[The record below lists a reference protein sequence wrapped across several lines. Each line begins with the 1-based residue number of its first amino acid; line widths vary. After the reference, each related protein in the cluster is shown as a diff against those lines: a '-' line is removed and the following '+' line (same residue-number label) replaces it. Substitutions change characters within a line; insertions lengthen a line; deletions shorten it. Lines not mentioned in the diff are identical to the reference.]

1 MCIACTRSENYLGMH
16 AHTVWNDYAHPNL
29 QISALRTLTCTYL
42 YPHFHTLLKSM
53 VFPALQQRR
62 RRVSSGS
69 SDATSLT
76 DHTVHS
82 QDKIKTSL
90 HSGIPAPPPAPASS
104 APHQHGQ
111 HGGHPRK
118 RASSYARGVDDHYGQ
133 HGQLRGNGHG
143 HAHGHHYGHSG
154 SVELDDLNHPLEH
167 SGSR

>member
-1 MCIACTRSENYLGMH
+1 MCIECTHFEN
-16 AHTVWNDYAHPNL
+16 TYASSHCL
-29 QISALRTLTCTYL
+29 TCLRTPKS
-42 YPHFHTLLKSM
+42 PHFVHLRALDLYTHLHTLLKSM